1 MHLTSQNLARPD
13 NPRAVPAPQ
22 PSPMKPF
29 PLVSLSFARLPVA
42 LGFAL
47 LLAATASAQSSGII
61 TGVVT
66 APQGTYLQGAEV
78 RVDGTAL
85 TATTDRSGRFR
96 IDGVPLG
103 TQRVTATYLGL
114 PDATTS
120 VAVAAGRDAAAD
132 LAFKPADTIV
142 MQQFVVESI
151 AEGQARAVNR
161 QRASDTIENI
171 IASDALG
178 RLPDASVGEAL
189 ARLPGISV
197 QVDRGEPDKIAVRGL
212 SPKYNSVA
220 LNGERLPSVSDS
232 TEIYDNRS
240 VSLNTVPTDMI
251 SGIEVTKAL
260 TADKEADSLGGAVNL
275 ITKSPLDF
283 RRRVLSGKL
292 EAGYNDLTKKEQ
304 YATNFTYGDRFAD
317 GKVGLLLTGAFQFNN
332 RGIEGINATYLA
344 PTTVGGVVYDSVLSE
359 LDTRFRHLDRVRK
372 GASGQLDFKT
382 GADSRHW
389 VRGFYNVFED
399 REQRRRLIVRLGNG
413 GTILPG
419 TNNTIGNIDGG
430 RVLRRDR
437 NGKKQTDLANFAA
450 GGVWET
456 PRYKLDYSASYS
468 WTAFKVRRTE
478 AQIEYRMSDYRNA
491 ANVLLSADGIPD
503 FTYNRSDVN
512 FPTLG
517 DPLGHITNY
526 ARQEIGNRGGYNV
539 RDDDNTEEDL
549 TANANVTIPTTF
561 AGHPGSWKFGLKH
574 RTKDKDMRPQS
585 FSYARTGPVELYL
598 SDFLDPKIAMPILD
612 GRYRIGPSSEMV
624 ALRNR
629 FHADSALFALNQ
641 ASVITDNLPGT
652 YVATE
657 DVTAGYAMAT
667 TSVGKLRLVGGLRYE
682 HTKNE
687 YTGNVLSFSPT
698 AAFLGATK
706 VSTSSDYGH
715 VFPSVVGTWRFTDRV
730 LLRGGLT
737 RSIARPDY
745 GDLNPR
751 RNINDDVD
759 RITEGN
765 PDLQPLLST
774 NFDLS
779 FEWYLKSAGSLTVGA
794 FYKDIKNFSYTA
806 NTLISGGTYNGWRLT
821 RPENGPSGNLRG
833 LELGWTQSLKF
844 LPTPFDGFGVQA
856 NYTWV
861 DGEAQVPGRGLLD
874 RLPDQVDKVSNFQ
887 LYYEKY
893 PFSARVAYNFN
904 GRYIRTLGVDSLNDE
919 WFDHINTVD
928 ASVSYTL
935 RKGWNLYVEGKN
947 LTDEVTRRIYIG
959 RPDRPNEHEYP
970 GWSAVAGVKFEF

>member
-1 MHLTSQNLARPD
+1 M
-13 NPRAVPAPQ
+13 
-22 PSPMKPF
+22 
-29 PLVSLSFARLPVA
+29 VSFSR
-42 LGFAL
+42 AL
-47 LLAATASAQSSGII
+47 LLAALFCAAALVPGPLLFAQSSGRVS
-61 TGVVT
+61 GVVT
-66 APQGTYLQGAEV
+66 NPQGAFVQGAEV
-78 RVDGTAL
+78 RVEGTAAN
-85 TATTDRSGRFR
+85 ATTDRSGHYR
-96 IDGVPLG
+96 IDAVPAG
-103 TQRVTATYLGL
+103 PQRVTASFLGL
-114 PDATTS
+114 PDITS
-120 VAVAAGRDAAAD
+120 GVTVAAGRDTAVD
-132 LAFKPADTIV
+132 LAFKPGETIV

-220 LNGERLPSVSDS
+220 LNGERLPAVSDS

-251 SGIEVTKAL
+251 SSIEVTKAL

-283 RRRVLSGKL
+283 RRRVVSGKL
-292 EAGYNDLTKKEQ
+292 EAGYNDVTKKEQ
-304 YATNFTYGDRFAD
+304 YSTNFTYGDRFAD

-332 RGIEGINATYLA
+332 RGIEGINAVYLV

-372 GASGQLDFKT
+372 GLSGQLDFKT
-382 GADSRHW
+382 GVDSRHW

-419 TNNTIGNIDGG
+419 TNNTTGNIDGG

-437 NGKKQTDLANFAA
+437 NGLKKTDLANFAA
-450 GGVWET
+450 GGVWENA
-456 PRYKLDYSASYS
+456 RYKLDYSASYA

-478 AQIEYRMSDYRNA
+478 AQIEYRITDYLANNA
-491 ANVLLSADGIPD
+491 IPD
-503 FTYNRSDVN
+503 FTYNRTDFN

-517 DPLGHITNY
+517 DPLGHIVNY
-526 ARQEIGNRGGYNV
+526 PRQEIGNRGGYNV

-549 TANANVTIPTTF
+549 TANANLTIPATF
-561 AGHPGSWKFGLKH
+561 AGNPGSWKFGFKH

-585 FSYARTGPVELYL
+585 FSYTRTGPVELYL

-629 FHADSALFALNQ
+629 FYADSALFALNQ

-667 TSVGKLRLVGGLRYE
+667 TTLGKLRLVGGVRYE
-682 HTKNE
+682 HTKND

-715 VFPSVVGTWRFTDRV
+715 VFPSVVGTYRFTDRV
-730 LLRGGLT
+730 LLRGGVT

-765 PDLQPLLST
+765 PDLKPLLST

-779 FEWYLKSAGSLTVGA
+779 FEWYLKSAGSVTVGA
-794 FYKDIKNFSYTA
+794 FYKDIKNFSYSA
-806 NTLISGGTYNGWRLT
+806 NTLIVGGTYNGWRLL

-833 LELGWTQSLKF
+833 IELGWTQSLKF
-844 LPTPFDGFGVQA
+844 LPKPFDGFGVQA

-861 DGEAQVPGRGLLD
+861 DGEAQVPGRGTLD
-874 RLPDQVDKVSNFQ
+874 RLPDQVDKVSNVQ
-887 LYYEKY
+887 LYYEKF

-904 GRYIRTLGVDSLNDE
+904 GRYIRTLGVDANNDE
-919 WFDHINTVD
+919 WFDHINTID

-947 LTDEVTRRIYIG
+947 LTDAVTRRIYIG
-959 RPDRPNEHEYP
+959 RPDRPSEHEYP